1 MGLLYFLG
9 HKKPGS
15 ITTEV
20 KHVTIIIVGVNS
32 IFMLRG
38 FYIFVREYLRDRR
51 HAIVRRASGITNEN
65 DSEEQKTKAMIN
77 LAKFGPSSSS
87 ATSLSKIT
95 PKTET
100 EKEIAEKTTEEQE
113 KLKEIQDKLTKYSN
127 LSHNIDIHDL
137 KDETHAE
144 NVMNEHHGHEER
156 LNELNDKR
164 SKQAKRNT
172 QLRLLSRAKLKSS
185 KCLSKVP
192 GFSHMLESNISI
204 MVDNMKLLKY
214 NPDEIICHEGDAANS
229 FYVILE
235 GNCSI
240 TSLRHGK
247 RRMATIG
254 EHAFFGESMMSKKV
268 SERTRAAT
276 VTVVPEN
283 EENEDMKEKARHG
296 VQVLVLEKAQYEILC
311 TKKVIERTRTNQGIV
326 KVSQQRKQENRE
338 NLVAGRAMNR
348 MKSMRSAMGKKGEK
362 KTTEEEEKEAEIL
375 KNNEMHNDASD
386 PESVATTTPTS
397 AATKTKTTTEMTSVA
412 EVKQNDP
419 SSKHLDFSF
428 GGF

>member
-1 MGLLYFLG
+1 
-9 HKKPGS
+9 
-15 ITTEV
+15 
-20 KHVTIIIVGVNS
+20 
-32 IFMLRG
+32 MLRG

-51 HAIVRRASGITNEN
+51 HAIVRRASGITNEY
-65 DSEEQKTKAMIN
+65 DSEEQKTKVMIN
-77 LAKFGPSSSS
+77 LAKFGPSSSTS
-87 ATSLSKIT
+87 ASLSKIT

-100 EKEIAEKTTEEQE
+100 EKETAEKTTEEQE

-164 SKQAKRNT
+164 SKRAKRNT

-254 EHAFFGESMMSKKV
+254 KHAFFGESMMSKKV
-268 SERTRAAT
+268 SERTRVAT

-326 KVSQQRKQENRE
+326 KVSQQRKQENRQ

-397 AATKTKTTTEMTSVA
+397 AAMKTKTTTDLTSVA
-412 EVKQNDP
+412 EVKENDP
-419 SSKHLDFSF
+419 SPKHQDFSF
-428 GGF
+428 G